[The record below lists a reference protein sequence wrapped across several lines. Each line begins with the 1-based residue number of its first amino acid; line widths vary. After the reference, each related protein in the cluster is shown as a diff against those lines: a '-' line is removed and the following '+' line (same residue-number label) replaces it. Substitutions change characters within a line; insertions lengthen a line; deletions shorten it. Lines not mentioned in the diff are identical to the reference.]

1 MHTGMYTHNFMTHP
15 YTSAMAVSSL
25 STPFHGSEWLPGGG
39 ILSLA
44 KWADQEGVPYQGLW
58 ESQTGAPIFMSESS
72 FGVKTFFGPRH
83 GGQGVELSSSHRPC
97 PQPSSLFDH
106 RQRGG
111 HRLPAWLCIRT
122 LAGGGLTGRIFE
134 VDVDLCRKVR
144 NSPRKMTPPRHFFPA
159 GAAH

>member
-1 MHTGMYTHNFMTHP
+1 MHTGMYTHNFMTHA

-39 ILSLA
+39 GYCLWQSGPTRKVSPTRA
-44 KWADQEGVPYQGLW
+44 YGNPRQGLRYLCQKVP
-58 ESQTGAPIFMSESS
+58 SVSKLFLD
-72 FGVKTFFGPRH
+72 
-83 GGQGVELSSSHRPC
+83 GVELSSSHRPC
-97 PQPSSLFDH
+97 PQPSLFDH